1 MQLSGRGY
9 AGSILRVNLKLGQT
23 KVEPLN
29 EDLARLLLGG
39 KGLASYLLYK
49 IAPKGIDPLSPKN
62 PLMFVTGP
70 LTGTLAP
77 SSGRF
82 CVVTKSPATGTINDS
97 HCGGF
102 FGPELKYAGFDV
114 VIVEEKSDEPVSLL
128 IENGEAKLE
137 PAERIWGMT
146 TLETEA
152 TLKKN
157 LGGDYRIASIG
168 PCGERCSPVAGIFTD
183 MRSAGRGGT
192 GAVMGSKKLKAIA
205 VKGSNPIKVYD
216 QKRFDKMAWIAQRAL
231 RMNETTVRSLPEYGT
246 ANILMMINQT
256 GALPTRNFQ
265 TGRFADAEK
274 ISGETLRDTLW
285 VKDIACMGCT
295 IKCSKIA
302 VLEKNPYPGTKIDG
316 PDYETLFSLGSNCG
330 VGDVDAVAYANHLCD
345 LYGMDTISTGCIIAF
360 IMELY
365 EKGVI
370 TKRELG
376 GVEAEWGNPE
386 ALVALTESMGKGVG
400 VGKLLQRGVKKI
412 SDQLPGS
419 EPYAMH
425 VKGLEVPGYEPRA
438 AQGMGLGYAV
448 SDRGACHL
456 RAYTAGTELC
466 GYGGGADPRT
476 YDRGKVQLAVD
487 REDEKAVVDS
497 AVICFFTLFGMRLK
511 EVYQMVE
518 PCTGFNYGSVKELK
532 RLGARVVSLSRM
544 FNVREGF
551 ERSDDTLPRRFLET
565 PLPEGPAKGEIVHL
579 EPMVKTYYEVRGW
592 DENGVPTSQ
601 TLKDLQIDEILK

>member
-1 MQLSGRGY
+1 MQLENRGY
-9 AGSILRVNLKLGQT
+9 AGAVLRINLKLGRT
-23 KVEPLN
+23 KVEQLE
-29 EDLARLLLGG
+29 EDIARLLLGG
-39 KGLASYLLYK
+39 KGLGSYLLYK
-49 IAPKGIDPLSPKN
+49 TAPKGVDPLSPQN
-62 PLMFVTGP
+62 PLIFATGP

-82 CVVTKSPATGTINDS
+82 CVVTKSPTTGTMNDS

-102 FGPELKYAGFDV
+102 FGPELKYTGFDAV
-114 VIVEEKSDEPVSLL
+114 VIEDSSDEPVYLL
-128 IENGEAKLE
+128 IKNGEAELQ
-137 PAERIWGMT
+137 PANGVWGKTTVETET
-146 TLETEA
+146 TLR
-152 TLKKN
+152 KN
-157 LGGDYRIASIG
+157 LGEEYRVASIG
-168 PCGERCSPVAGIFTD
+168 PCGERCSPIAGILTD

-205 VKGSNPIKVYD
+205 VKGSKPVGVHNQGK
-216 QKRFDKMAWIAQRAL
+216 FEKMAWIAQRAL

-265 TGRFADAEK
+265 TGRFPEAEK

-285 VKDIACMGCT
+285 VRDIACMGCT

-302 VLEKNPYPGTKIDG
+302 ALKAEPYLGTKVDG

-330 VGDVDAVAYANHLCD
+330 VGDAEAIAYTNHLCD

-360 IMELY
+360 TMELY
-365 EKGVI
+365 EKGI
-370 TKRELG
+370 LTRKELG
-376 GVEAEWGNPE
+376 GVDAKWGSPG
-386 ALVALTESMGKGVG
+386 ALVALTESIGKGVG
-400 VGKLLQRGVKKI
+400 AGNLLQWGVRNM
-412 SDQLPGS
+412 SERLPGS
-419 EPYAMH
+419 EPFALH

-448 SDRGACHL
+448 SDRGGCHL

-466 GYGGGADPRT
+466 GYGGGADPKA
-476 YDRGKVQLAVD
+476 YDQGKVQLAID

-511 EVYQMVE
+511 EVYQMIE
-518 PCTGFNYGSVKELK
+518 PCTGFNYGSVRELK
-532 RLGARVVSLSRM
+532 NLGARVVSLTRM

-551 ERSDDTLPRRFLET
+551 ERKDDTLPKRFLEN
-565 PLPEGPAKGEIVHL
+565 PLPDGPAKGEVVHL
-579 EPMVKTYYEVRGW
+579 EPMVQAYYELRGW
-592 DENGVPTSQ
+592 DENGVPTSE
-601 TLKDLQIDEILK
+601 TLKSLQIDKILK